1 MNMLS
6 ATRINVTVSTVST
19 SQLREMRINYFKTWI
34 KKKKKKKLR
43 DESYKYIFFKLRQL
57 QQEFQGFLLETD
69 CFCNT
74 KHALNP

>member
-6 ATRINVTVSTVST
+6 ATRINVTTSTVST
-19 SQLREMRINYFKTWI
+19 SQLREMRINKLFQNLD
-34 KKKKKKKLR
+34 KKKKLR

>member
-1 MNMLS
+1 M
-6 ATRINVTVSTVST
+6 STVST
-19 SQLREMRINYFKTWI
+19 SQLREMRINKLFQNLD
-34 KKKKKKKLR
+34 KKKKLR

>member
-6 ATRINVTVSTVST
+6 ATRINVTMSTVST
-19 SQLREMRINYFKTWI
+19 SQLREMRINKLFQNLD
-34 KKKKKKKLR
+34 KKKKLR